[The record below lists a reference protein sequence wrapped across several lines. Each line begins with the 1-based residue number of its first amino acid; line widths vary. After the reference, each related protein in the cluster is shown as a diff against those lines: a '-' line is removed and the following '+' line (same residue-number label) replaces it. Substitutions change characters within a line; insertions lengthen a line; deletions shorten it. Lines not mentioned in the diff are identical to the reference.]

1 MSSSVKRRKITED
14 ASSKVIPKK
23 TKKAPA
29 PEPAAE
35 KFSSPAPEASKK
47 ADEAAEETQD
57 AAPKTFKELVWF
69 ENIRLSHTVY

>member
-14 ASSKVIPKK
+14 APSKVAPK

-35 KFSSPAPEASKK
+35 KSSSPAPEASKK
-47 ADEAAEETQD
+47 ADEAAEEIRD
-57 AAPKTFKELVWF
+57 AALKTFKELVWF
-69 ENIRLSHTVY
+69 ENIYLSHTVY